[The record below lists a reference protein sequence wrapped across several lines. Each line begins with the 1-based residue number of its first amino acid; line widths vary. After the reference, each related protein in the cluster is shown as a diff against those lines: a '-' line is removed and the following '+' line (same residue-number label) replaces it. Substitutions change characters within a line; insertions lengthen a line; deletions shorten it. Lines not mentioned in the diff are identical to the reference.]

1 MREVAAE
8 VKAVEATAER
18 MVAVAM
24 EEAETGVATAEAAT
38 AAAAREVDLEVAQ
51 VAETLDEDRSRCS
64 RCRSRKKL
72 LSNLCTRPGIRCCFW
87 LRMCCRI
94 RPPRP
99 MARPRGAPPRQRW
112 SPPQPPHI
120 SDFTPP
126 RLFCNHPTR
135 AHIAL
140 RHCSMTLPIRIPRS
154 RLSFWPP
161 GLWRLPW
168 TTRSEGSSDPCASF
182 ERMQGRAP
190 PSPCCN
196 VAQSSAQKD
205 HLFALVQPWYQH
217 HASRL
222 PQSG

>member
-112 SPPQPPHI
+112 SPSHATFYVGADPWLVDRRRDTWQI
-120 SDFTPP
+120 NNIYGKS
-126 RLFCNHPTR
+126 
-135 AHIAL
+135 
-140 RHCSMTLPIRIPRS
+140 S
-154 RLSFWPP
+154 RLLTERDGRICLFSA
-161 GLWRLPW
+161 RLVVAW
-168 TTRSEGSSDPCASF
+168 CTCA
-182 ERMQGRAP
+182 R
-190 PSPCCN
+190 
-196 VAQSSAQKD
+196 V
-205 HLFALVQPWYQH
+205 
-217 HASRL
+217 RL
-222 PQSG
+222 Q